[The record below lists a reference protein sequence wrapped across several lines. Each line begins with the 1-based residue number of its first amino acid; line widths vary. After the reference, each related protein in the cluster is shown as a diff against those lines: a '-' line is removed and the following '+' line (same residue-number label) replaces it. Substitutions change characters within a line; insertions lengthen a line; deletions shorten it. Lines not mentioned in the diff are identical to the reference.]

1 MLPRQVAS
9 PCAGVPAGAVQN
21 EKATPTSFFPALGC
35 SHKSRGRHVEP
46 TEKSPI
52 KKGSVSYPRVQ
63 PIPSP
68 RRPSHVGCV
77 ASTEKKN
84 RRTRA
89 SRNANGKRSAQS
101 RHEPRDPHPA
111 GRRTRAASRP
121 RLAVRGGQTHENETR
136 ARERASERAR
146 GWRGDERSEA
156 DSDGSVAPPRGT
168 RAGQPCRPLHRWCW
182 ISLETTGPGTSRGT
196 RARAGTDDAFGR
208 EDVSSCY
215 PRREEETGTR

>member
-1 MLPRQVAS
+1 MQPRIKRQR
-9 PCAGVPAGAVQN
+9 PHL
-21 EKATPTSFFPALGC
+21 FPALGC

-63 PIPSP
+63 PIT
-68 RRPSHVGCV
+68 SHLLVV
-77 ASTEKKN
+77 
-84 RRTRA
+84 
-89 SRNANGKRSAQS
+89 
-101 RHEPRDPHPA
+101 PLML
-111 GRRTRAASRP
+111 AASRLPKKKIEELAQRERQAKRAVEARSARPPP
-121 RLAVRGGQTHENETR
+121 RRQENPRGIASASR
-136 ARERASERAR
+136 RPRRADAREGDAGQGASERAR
-146 GWRGDERSEA
+146 GWRRDERSEA
-156 DSDGSVAPPRGT
+156 DSDGSVAPSRGA

-215 PRREEETGTR
+215 PRREEQTGTR